1 MNHRCS
7 ACNAAEGTPHAAD
20 CPLAR
25 ASTRVYH
32 HHACPYHRTGNVDDC
47 KCKPIA
53 GRPPGRMPTE
63 PSAWQHMWLTIAVA
77 ASVTVIM
84 AFAFQSGR
92 LYERLVIS
100 GGIHGR

>member
-1 MNHRCS
+1 MNRQCS

-20 CPLAR
+20 CPLVR

-53 GRPPGRMPTE
+53 DRPTDRSPPELSTRR
-63 PSAWQHMWLTIAVA
+63 AVWLTIAVA

-92 LYERLVIS
+92 LYERIVIS